1 MTHSGVAHGDAED
14 SGVFAAQYVR
24 MSTDHQR
31 YSIDNQAAEI
41 AKYAAAHGIRV
52 VRSYEDWGRSGL
64 TLKGREGLRRLIND
78 VLSGE
83 PGFQVLIVYDVSRWG
98 RFQDA
103 DESAHYE
110 YLCKRSGVQVTYCA
124 EPFEND
130 GSPMATVFKSLKRAM
145 AGEFSRE
152 LSNKVHLGALKNAG
166 RGLRQGGPAGFG
178 LRRQMI
184 DQEGNPVAVLECGQ
198 HKYLISHHIVLVPG
212 PRAEVKVV
220 RWIFDRFVNK
230 NDTRAGIARR
240 LNSRGLRNY
249 TGSEWKLS
257 TVGEILTNEKY
268 IGNNVWNRTG
278 HRLKTPVKANPE
290 AEWVRVDGAFEPIVS
305 PEIFW
310 RAQAIIR
317 SQARNLSDEELLAK
331 LRGLYERE
339 GVVTAEMINADPD
352 LPSASGYRSRFGT
365 LIRAYEL
372 IGFRTTRDNSYIEVN
387 RMLAACRPAVV
398 AEIAAGLRAKGAHV
412 NCGQQGLMTINR
424 TSTLRVSIARYC
436 ARVLP
441 TRKHWRLF
449 FNRRV
454 RSDRTLY
461 VRMDETDVS
470 RLDQYLF
477 PRNDRFFGPLW
488 IARDNEPDLDQYRL
502 QSLDQLYSMYAP
514 AATGRIMER
523 YPGI

>member
-1 MTHSGVAHGDAED
+1 MIHSGVALGGAED
-14 SGVFAAQYVR
+14 PEVFGAQYVR

-41 AKYAAAHGIRV
+41 ARYAAAHGIKV

-64 TLKGREGLRRLIND
+64 TMKGREGLRRLIND

-83 PGFQVLIVYDVSRWG
+83 AGFQVLIVYDVSRWG

-145 AGEFSRE
+145 AGEYSRE
-152 LSNKVHLGALKNAG
+152 LSNKVHLGAMRNAE

-184 DQEGNPVAVLECGQ
+184 DPDGNPVVVLECGQ
-198 HKYLISHHIVLVPG
+198 HKFLVSHHIVLVPG

-240 LNSRGLRNY
+240 LNARWLRNY
-249 TGSEWKLS
+249 TGSEWKAS

-278 HRLKTPVKANPE
+278 HRLKTPIKANPE
-290 AEWVRVDGAFEPIVS
+290 AEWVRVDGAFEPIVTHD
-305 PEIFW
+305 IFR
-310 RAQAIIR
+310 RA
-317 SQARNLSDEELLAK
+317 
-331 LRGLYERE
+331 
-339 GVVTAEMINADPD
+339 
-352 LPSASGYRSRFGT
+352 
-365 LIRAYEL
+365 
-372 IGFRTTRDNSYIEVN
+372 
-387 RMLAACRPAVV
+387 
-398 AEIAAGLRAKGAHV
+398 
-412 NCGQQGLMTINR
+412 
-424 TSTLRVSIARYC
+424 
-436 ARVLP
+436 
-441 TRKHWRLF
+441 
-449 FNRRV
+449 
-454 RSDRTLY
+454 
-461 VRMDETDVS
+461 
-470 RLDQYLF
+470 
-477 PRNDRFFGPLW
+477 
-488 IARDNEPDLDQYRL
+488 
-502 QSLDQLYSMYAP
+502 
-514 AATGRIMER
+514 
-523 YPGI
+523 